1 MQRQK
6 GGKNKSTR
14 DKSSGK
20 GRNSPNSFEHEVI
33 GNNSEITIYERAV
46 KDSEQ
51 LKAQQVKRISSLSEE
66 NENCSDTSDELLE
79 VAIEEG
85 NGNEMTEANNFGKL
99 PNQTTNNQMLNND
112 SIVAGTFRQGNQIY
126 VDDGQ
131 RPSTSHEN
139 APTQRAMEEPE
150 EVAERIIREAE
161 LSKALVY
168 DTPGKDDKKL
178 LPLNMISDYVQDAI
192 ADEHYKII
200 GVHIDQTTKTKIL
213 NNEYVDF
220 TKLLPRDRVSQE
232 EDGRVQMI
240 FKNGIPF
247 YIPVN
252 DYQQISS
259 FSRWE
264 QAFRVFSAIY
274 TKEHP
279 HRANELLQYGHII
292 QTASLTNQ
300 WDNVYLYNKDF
311 RIHISEFPNRSW
323 GTILQLA
330 WNLCLKDKS
339 PRVSPV
345 EQQRDRQ
352 NKWVNREICRQF
364 NRGWYSY
371 GFRCK
376 YEHRCTYCNKLGH
389 GSYNCRKVD
398 YDRHDRGDRGTRSYD
413 RDRNNDNW
421 RTPEKRDGKRD
432 FKK

>member
-1 MQRQK
+1 MNEQDSIMKVNKRGCYGNPVATSDGNQNSGRNPHFNTQELINDTVAKTVAHMMEQLFTRGRIRMETEIAVEKCKFAKAK

-20 GRNSPNSFEHEVI
+20 GRNSLNSFEHEVI

-51 LKAQQVKRISSLSEE
+51 LKAQQVKRISSSSEE
-66 NENCSDTSDELLE
+66 NENCGDTSDELIE

-85 NGNEMTEANNFGKL
+85 NGNEMTGANNFGKL

-112 SIVAGTFRQGNQIY
+112 SIVVGTFRQGNQRY

-131 RPSTSHEN
+131 RPSTSREN
-139 APTQRAMEEPE
+139 AQTQRATEEPE

-200 GVHIDQTTKTKIL
+200 STHIDQTTKTKIL

-220 TKLLPRDRVSQE
+220 AELLPRDRVSQE

-247 YIPVN
+247 YVPVN

-274 TKEHP
+274 TKNTLTEQMSCYSMGI
-279 HRANELLQYGHII
+279 LLRLH
-292 QTASLTNQ
+292 
-300 WDNVYLYNKDF
+300 
-311 RIHISEFPNRSW
+311 H
-323 GTILQLA
+323 
-330 WNLCLKDKS
+330 
-339 PRVSPV
+339 
-345 EQQRDRQ
+345 
-352 NKWVNREICRQF
+352 
-364 NRGWYSY
+364 
-371 GFRCK
+371 
-376 YEHRCTYCNKLGH
+376 
-389 GSYNCRKVD
+389 
-398 YDRHDRGDRGTRSYD
+398 
-413 RDRNNDNW
+413 
-421 RTPEKRDGKRD
+421 
-432 FKK
+432 